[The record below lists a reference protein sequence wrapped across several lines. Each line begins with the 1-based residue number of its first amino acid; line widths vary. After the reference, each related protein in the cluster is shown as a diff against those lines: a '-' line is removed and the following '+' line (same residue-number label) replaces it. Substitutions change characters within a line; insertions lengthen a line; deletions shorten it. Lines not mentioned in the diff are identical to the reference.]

1 MRRTQVRW
9 LVTAIVGVPLVAWVI
24 SMGLKPVEQM
34 ATVTIV
40 EAAGFEGATEA
51 REIVQGFVI
60 DQPVS
65 LSAAEAARS
74 RDAASSDTRVCV
86 RLLLGTYAN
95 RKNVG
100 SVRVTVTQS
109 GLELVNV
116 INMRSVRDGALN
128 EVCFPP
134 GQFDGFS
141 PSELTLRVEGVN
153 GAAGASITALISE
166 EVGRGTALI
175 NGEDSG
181 KALVFSLLVE
191 RPAPYVS
198 KAVVAL
204 SVVYAIM
211 TAILVALA
219 VRAWIPDPASSEG

>member
-9 LVTAIVGVPLVAWVI
+9 LVTAIMAVPLVAWVI
-24 SMGLKPVEQM
+24 SMGLRPVEQM

-40 EAAGFEGATEA
+40 EAVGFEGATPA
-51 REIVQGFVI
+51 GEIVQGFLVV
-60 DQPVS
+60 QPVR
-65 LSAAEAARS
+65 LSAEEARRSREAAGPE
-74 RDAASSDTRVCV
+74 ARVCA

-100 SVRVTVTQS
+100 SVRVTVTQR

-134 GQFDGFS
+134 GRFEGFS
-141 PSELTLRVEGVN
+141 PSDLTLRVEGVN
-153 GAAGASITALISE
+153 GASGASITALLGE
-166 EVGRGTALI
+166 NVDRGTALI

-181 KALVFSLLVE
+181 KALVFSLVVE

-211 TAILVALA
+211 IAILVALA
-219 VRAWIPDPASSEG
+219 VRAWIPDAAPRDG

>member
-1 MRRTQVRW
+1 
-9 LVTAIVGVPLVAWVI
+9 
-24 SMGLKPVEQM
+24 VEQM
-34 ATVTIV
+34 ATATIV

-51 REIVQGFVI
+51 GEIVQGFLLV
-60 DQPVS
+60 QPVR
-65 LSAAEAARS
+65 LSAEEARCSREAAGPE
-74 RDAASSDTRVCV
+74 ARVCA

-100 SVRVTVTQS
+100 SVRVTMTQP

-134 GQFDGFS
+134 GRFEGFS
-141 PSELTLRVEGVN
+141 PSELALRVEGVN
-153 GAAGASITALISE
+153 GASGSSITAMMSE

-175 NGEDSG
+175 NGEESG
-181 KALVFSLLVE
+181 KGLVFSLLVE

-211 TAILVALA
+211 IAILVALA

>member
-1 MRRTQVRW
+1 MRRTQIRW
-9 LVTAIVGVPLVAWVI
+9 LVTVVVAMPLVAWVM
-24 SMGLKPVEQM
+24 SLGLKPVEHI
-34 ATVTIV
+34 AAETIV
-40 EAAGFEGATEA
+40 EAVGFEGAEPVG
-51 REIVQGFVI
+51 EIVQGFEIV
-60 DQPVS
+60 QPVR
-65 LSAAEAARS
+65 LSAEEARRSREAAGPE
-74 RDAASSDTRVCV
+74 ARVCS

-100 SVRVTVTQS
+100 SVRVTVTQP
-109 GLELVNV
+109 GTELVNV

-134 GQFDGFS
+134 GQFEGFS

-153 GAAGASITALISE
+153 GASGASITAMMSE
-166 EVGRGTALI
+166 EAGRGTALV

-181 KALVFSLLVE
+181 RALVFSLLVE

-204 SVVYAIM
+204 AVTYAIM
-211 TAILVALA
+211 LAILVTLA
-219 VRAWIPDPASSEG
+219 VRAWIPDPDEKPV